1 MFEHTTT
8 SNLEICF
15 FNVKRNFRDFIIFF
29 LTIIY
34 RRLMQKDFENKIA
47 LVTGSAMGIG
57 EAVALLLAEGGAKI
71 AIIDKAKELGKKVVE
86 KIIGYGS
93 NAIFIET
100 DVSSSSSAEYAVEE
114 TIKKFGRI
122 DIVSNNAGIQKYGTV
137 ESTPENEWDE
147 DINVNL
153 KSVYL
158 MCHHAVP
165 YLKKTKGSIINM
177 TSVQAF
183 ATQRNV
189 AAYTTSKHG
198 LIGLTRSMA
207 LDFAKDGIRVNCVAP
222 GTTDTP
228 MLKLAA
234 SLDANP
240 DAVYEACRQMH
251 PLGRIASPR
260 EVAEVVAFLASDK
273 ASFVTGAVFSV
284 DGGLL
289 LPIGGEPK
297 IPE

>member
-1 MFEHTTT
+1 MLP
-8 SNLEICF
+8 N
-15 FNVKRNFRDFIIFF
+15 KRAI
-29 LTIIY
+29 
-34 RRLMQKDFENKIA
+34 
-47 LVTGSAMGIG
+47 VTGGTRGIG
-57 EAVALLLAEGGAKI
+57 RAVV
-71 AIIDKAKELGKKVVE
+71 KELAAKSCCGVLFSDVAFIYNSCDE
-86 KIIGYGS
+86 CADELQQEIDNPATKIFAFKADATSYEQAEATV
-93 NAIFIET
+93 NEAIQKLGG
-100 DVSSSSSAEYAVEE
+100 V
-114 TIKKFGRI
+114 
-122 DIVSNNAGIQKYGTV
+122 DILINNAGITRDNLLLRMSEKDFDDV
-137 ESTPENEWDE
+137 
-147 DINVNL
+147 INVNL

-158 MCHHAVP
+158 ICHYSIP

-207 LDFAKDGIRVNCVAP
+207 LDFARDGIRVNCVAP

-228 MLKLAA
+228 MLKWAA
-234 SLDANP
+234 SLDENP
-240 DAVYEACRQMH
+240 EAVYETCRQMH
-251 PLGRIASPR
+251 PLGRIASPK

-297 IPE
+297 ISK